1 MVELLDMFENLILHN
16 EYDGAEK
23 KLTEKFVNFC
33 MLATQLRKAVPDQ
46 VLSPKVQADSAR
58 YFFCVLLQIAQ
69 SNHLGHLSY
78 VVAKASLASY
88 MPITPYGLTLE

>member
-1 MVELLDMFENLILHN
+1 MAELLDMFENLILHN

-46 VLSPKVQADSAR
+46 VLSPKV
-58 YFFCVLLQIAQ
+58 
-69 SNHLGHLSY
+69 
-78 VVAKASLASY
+78 
-88 MPITPYGLTLE
+88 